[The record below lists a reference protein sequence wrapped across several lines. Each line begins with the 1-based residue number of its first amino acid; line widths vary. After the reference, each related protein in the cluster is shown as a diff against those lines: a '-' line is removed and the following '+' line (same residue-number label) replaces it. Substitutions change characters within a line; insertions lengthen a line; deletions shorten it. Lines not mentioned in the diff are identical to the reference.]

1 MSAFP
6 GLPSV
11 DRRLFIPE
19 TVWVVRDGRFVTLT
33 RADEPEEWERVVAAD
48 EPIAT
53 KVKDGMWPTSS
64 STGPSM
70 MARMIA
76 ALCVESDMR
85 VLEIGTG
92 TGYNA
97 ACLAELGAFVVTVE
111 VDPEVA
117 EHARGALRAAG
128 LPGVVVISGDG
139 EAGAPSHAP
148 FDRVIATAAAHTVP
162 YAWVE
167 QTKPGGLIVVPWAA
181 TFHPDGPLAVL
192 TVGTD
197 GTAEGRFTEPSWFM
211 PLHGQRLPQT
221 VLHETR
227 ERWEAAGEP
236 DVSRYGITVRPDGQ
250 SVWLDE
256 PGTVV
261 R

>member
-19 TVWVVRDGRFVTLT
+19 TVWVVRDGRLVTLA
-33 RADEPEEWERVVAAD
+33 RADEPEEWERLVEAD
-48 EPIAT
+48 EPIIT
-53 KVKDGMWPTSS
+53 MVKDGAWPTSS

-70 MARMIA
+70 MAQMIR
-76 ALCVESDMR
+76 ALRLEAGMR

-97 ACLAELGAFVVTVE
+97 ACLAELGAMVVTVE
-111 VDPEVA
+111 VDGEMA
-117 EHARGALRAAG
+117 EHARAALRSAG
-128 LPGVVVISGDG
+128 RPGVVVIAGDG

-167 QTKPGGLIVVPWAA
+167 QTRPGGLIVVPWAA

-192 TVGTD
+192 TVGAD

-227 ERWEAAGEP
+227 ERWHAAGEP
-236 DVSRYGITVRPDGQ
+236 EASRYGITVRPDGQ